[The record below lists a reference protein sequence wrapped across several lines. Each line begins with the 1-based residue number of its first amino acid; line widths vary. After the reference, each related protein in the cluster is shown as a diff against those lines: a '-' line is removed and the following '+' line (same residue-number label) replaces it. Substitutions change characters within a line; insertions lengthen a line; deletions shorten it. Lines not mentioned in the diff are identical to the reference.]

1 MEKPYNQD
9 FSNHGRIVFGYH
21 RLAFLF
27 FTLNLAWSIYRVKRA
42 FSTHSRFER
51 VDAIV
56 LLLLAVALV
65 LLFFYARIFA
75 LTVQDRVIRLEMTLR
90 LERIL
95 PPDLRPRIPEY
106 TVGQLVALRFAGDD
120 ELPELARK
128 VLADNLADRKTIKQM
143 IKNWRPDFLRA

>member
-1 MEKPYNQD
+1 MEKPYNQN
-9 FSNHGRIVFGYH
+9 FENHARVVTGYH
-21 RLAFLF
+21 KVALSIFALNF
-27 FTLNLAWSIYRVKRA
+27 FWAIYRLVRS
-42 FSTHSRFER
+42 FSGDSIFARL
-51 VDAIV
+51 DSV
-56 LLLLAVALV
+56 LALLLAVALL

-128 VLADNLADRKTIKQM
+128 VLADNLVDRKTIKQM
-143 IKNWRPDFLRA
+143 IKKWRPDFLRA